1 MRTFRIVLV
10 LACVGTSQVVSASPL
25 ELYGFGSR
33 SSAMAGAGVA
43 TCTSFDCVFLNPG
56 RLARQRRK
64 TLSAGYSYGD
74 LNLTI
79 NEKKSNSENTQAT
92 TFGVVVPLK
101 LGASLADRVTLGLGM
116 MVPRNAIA
124 RARSPEVGTPSFA
137 LLDSRS
143 EIVGIQ
149 LALGYAWNEHVG
161 FGVGVL
167 VSGTLAGRILVDV
180 DGAGR
185 FITRSEQE
193 LKSNFTPV
201 LGASL
206 ESSDKV
212 GAVAR
217 RRYGISVRGA
227 AEAGYDIQIDN
238 NLAAH
243 LPLSLPQLLVVG
255 APQYDPASI
264 ILEFGYQ
271 ATPELGLEFQLD
283 YKRWSAFPLPTEN
296 PIERGDDLAGADFH
310 DTVVPRMAVEWLSGP
325 VGAQFALRAGY
336 SFIYSPAPEMTGQA
350 SLLDNHRHVGS
361 AGLGISWP
369 EASHG
374 LRIEMWV
381 QEHRLLDRNHE
392 KTDPASELG
401 IIRSEGN
408 IHIGGMSVGVDL

>member
-1 MRTFRIVLV
+1 MRTFRIVLL
-10 LACVGTSQVVSASPL
+10 LACVSAPLIASASPL

-64 TLSAGYSYGD
+64 TLSAGYMYGD

-79 NEKKSNSENTQAT
+79 NGSKSNSENTQAT
-92 TFGVVVPLK
+92 TFGIVVPLK
-101 LGASLADRVTLGLGM
+101 LGASLADRITLGLGM

-124 RARSPEVGTPSFA
+124 RARSPVVGTPSFA

-143 EIVGIQ
+143 EVVGIQ

-212 GAVAR
+212 GTVAR
-217 RRYGISVRGA
+217 HRYGISLRGA
-227 AEAGYDIQIDN
+227 SEAGYDIQIDN
-238 NLAAH
+238 NLAAS

-255 APQYDPASI
+255 VPQYDPASI
-264 ILEFGYQ
+264 VVEFGYQ
-271 ATPELGLEFQLD
+271 ATPELGVEFQLD

-296 PIERGDDLAGADFH
+296 PIERGENLAGANFH
-310 DTVVPRMAVEWLSGP
+310 DTVVPRVGVEWLSGSA
-325 VGAQFALRAGY
+325 GAQLALRAGY
-336 SFIYSPAPEMTGQA
+336 TFIYSPAPEMTGQA

-369 EASHG
+369 EARHG
-374 LRIEMWV
+374 LRFDMWI

-401 IIRSEGN
+401 TIRTEGR
-408 IHIGGMSVGVDL
+408 IRIGGVSVGVNL